1 MVAHRVDYFDVS
13 DKGDQIVIHT
23 SDLSTFCRETGEI
36 YLTAKEFFRW
46 VELVKEIISARSK

>member
-1 MVAHRVDYFDVS
+1 MVAHRIDYIAVS

-36 YLTAKEFFRW
+36 YLTVDEFLKW
-46 VELVKEIISARSK
+46 VDEVKERASARK